1 MCRSLA
7 IGRLLLEL
15 AAPAFEDD
23 FVGLLGD
30 PIIQQ
35 AGDGLHEV
43 PRRFGNEQV
52 IDPGMH
58 QPLAFLI
65 RHRQQLFQPF
75 IHRLVLARGPQHG
88 DKGIDLGDAFHS
100 ASLDDDVALARH
112 ALPFLVIGAH
122 VGDELRLA
130 HVHHVHAHAAIAL
143 AHRFDGKCF
152 AQGRAQFVDD
162 APRNTS
168 RRKNSGKG
176 ARLIAFD
183 ADFIQG
189 RHAGQQR
196 RAPERGDG
204 ECLDTPFPDMDDG
217 RGELVHH
224 RLDLAAQQVGKRRAA
239 AFVRHMQQLQVGLP
253 HQQLD
258 RQMVRRAVAGGSDA
272 HLSGFC
278 FYEGEEFLEG
288 RGQRLRCHRQH
299 DRHGLDRPD
308 CHQVPERVVGKVPE
322 HGRPGGHR
330 AAGAEGQ
337 RVAGG
342 GGPHYR
348 RGADGAA
355 GAGAVLDDHLLAERF
370 GERRREGAGGDVD
383 VAAPGPRHHD
393 AQRAGGEVLCE
404 PCYPKDPDA
413 KQRQDAFQDA
423 GTPLPAGRM
432 KGYIDC
438 MSKAKVA
445 DLKKHYPDLAPDKDY
460 PPLKFKS
467 LTGRVSAAEWE
478 ARVDCAC
485 AYRLVRHYDMHD
497 LIYNHISARIPGTE
511 EFLLNPFGLLY
522 EEMCASS
529 LIKVDLEGKVLWEPD
544 WPQGLNYT
552 FNLAGFVIHGAI
564 HAAKPDIH
572 CVIHTHSLAGM
583 AVASLKKGVLPMTQ
597 TAMRFSR
604 VAYADYEGVVLEMDE
619 RKRLLENLGDCEVM
633 LLRNHGTLA
642 VGKTVGEAF
651 NNMYRLER
659 AR

>member
-15 AAPAFEDD
+15 AAPALEDD

-35 AGDGLHEV
+35 AGDGLHEI

-65 RHRQQLFQPF
+65 RHRQQFFQPF
-75 IHRLVLARGPQHG
+75 VHRLVLARGQQHG

-122 VGDELRLA
+122 VGDELRLP

-143 AHRFDGKCF
+143 AHRFDGKCL
-152 AQGRAQFVDD
+152 AQGRAQFIDD
-162 APRNTS
+162 DLRDAGRDENS
-168 RRKNSGKG
+168 RER
-176 ARLIAFD
+176 ARFVALDPCLIER
-183 ADFIQG
+183 G
-189 RHAGQQR
+189 HVGQQR
-196 RAPERGDG
+196 RALERGEG
-204 ECLDTPFPDMDDG
+204 ERSDAPFPDMADG

-224 RLDLAAQQVGKRRAA
+224 RLDLAADQVGEGRAA
-239 AFVRHMQQLQVGLP
+239 PLVGHVQQLQVGLP

-278 FYEGEEFLEG
+278 SYEREEFLKG
-288 RGQRLRCHRQH
+288 RDRRLRCHRQH

-308 CHQVPERVVGKVPE
+308 RHQVPERVVGKVLE
-322 HGRPGGHR
+322 HRRPRGHR
-330 AAGAEGQ
+330 AARAEKQG
-337 RVAGG
+337 VPVGG
-342 GGPHYR
+342 RLHHR

-355 GAGAVLDDHLLAERF
+355 GPAAVLDDHLLAERVP
-370 GERRREGAGGDVD
+370 ERRRDGARRDVD
-383 VAAPGPRHHD
+383 IAARRPGYDD
-393 AQRAGGEVLCE
+393 AYRAGGEVLCK
-404 PCYPKDPDA
+404 PCYPEQPDA
-413 KQRQDAFQDA
+413 KQRQDAFQHA
-423 GTPLPAGRM
+423 GTPLPAGRV
-432 KGYIDC
+432 KGYIGR
-438 MSKAKVA
+438 MSKAKVT

-460 PPLKFKS
+460 PPLRFKS
-467 LTGRVSAAEWE
+467 LKGRVSAAEWE

-522 EEMCASS
+522 EEMCASA
-529 LIKVDLEGKVLWEPD
+529 LIKVNLKGEVLWQPD
-544 WPQGLNYT
+544 WPKGLNYT
-552 FNLAGFVIHGAI
+552 FNLAGYVIHGAI
-564 HAAKPDIH
+564 HEAKPELH

-604 VAYADYEGVVLEMDE
+604 IAYHDYEGVVLEMDE
-619 RKRLLENLGDCEVM
+619 RKRLLGSLGDCEVM

-642 VGKTVGEAF
+642 VGKTVGEA
-651 NNMYRLER
+651 L
-659 AR
+659 